1 VIDDFGTG
9 YSALGYLDRFPIH
22 GLKVDRSFVAGLGDD
37 AKRSAIVQAVID
49 MAGALD
55 IEVVGEG
62 VETGTQAGL
71 LLGLGCKYAQGFHFA
86 RPLPAEQIE
95 KILKVD
101 PRAPSDPPKLSAPVQ
116 ATGGR
121 RSAHGDAASICPAS
135 A

>member
-1 VIDDFGTG
+1 
-9 YSALGYLDRFPIH
+9 
-22 GLKVDRSFVAGLGDD
+22 VAGLGDD

-71 LLGLGCKYAQGFHFA
+71 LLDLGCKYAQGFHFA
-86 RPLPAEQIE
+86 RPLPAEE
-95 KILKVD
+95 VEEILK
-101 PRAPSDPPKLSAPVQ
+101 RSRGARSGPPKLSAPVQ

-121 RSAHGDAASICPAS
+121 RSAHGEAASISPAS